1 MQWARCACD
10 THNIISYTVNSVD
23 PANCGDGSGAKGVI
37 SGGDATEHICGV
49 VGVIGVFGVAT
60 RLFAS
65 SPVLSSRERF
75 GTRPYRT
82 AAIITKITNI

>member
-1 MQWARCACD
+1 M
-10 THNIISYTVNSVD
+10 
-23 PANCGDGSGAKGVI
+23 

-49 VGVIGVFGVAT
+49 VGVIGVIGVFGVVT

-65 SPVLSSRERF
+65 SAVGTMSRERF

-82 AAIITKITNI
+82 AGKEERKEIIRLVCFEFLAS